1 LKIELDVIVKEQL
14 VEYLKNNEKI
24 LELYDLNPS
33 DLKQELLN
41 FRTTNPTKITFKEF
55 VSFLKVPRSKY
66 QKTES
71 YYNEEPAQKF
81 QEITMNQCLLQK
93 KEIVLLE
100 KIYNDLDRHQDY
112 IVPLKELVIR
122 IKNDVHIARILQE
135 PAIYLPKIK
144 KAINFERVLN
154 QMEQEGVLETEKR
167 EKEFISLKYFLGF
180 LTKYQW
186 KPYTT
191 REFGNENAYDED
203 LIVIEK
209 NLLQMMKGF

>member
-1 LKIELDVIVKEQL
+1 MKVEPDVIFKEQL
-14 VEYLKNNEKI
+14 VEYLKNNERI

-33 DLKQELLN
+33 NLKQEILN
-41 FRTTNPTKITFKEF
+41 FSTKIPIKITFKEF
-55 VSFLKVPRSKY
+55 VSFLKVPRSKH

-71 YYNEEPAQKF
+71 YYNEEPTQIFK
-81 QEITMNQCLLQK
+81 EITMNQCLLQK

-112 IVPLKELVIR
+112 IVPLKELVNS

-154 QMEQEGVLETEKR
+154 QLEREGVSKSEKE
-167 EKEFISLKYFLGF
+167 EKEFISRKYFLNF

-191 REFGNENAYDED
+191 REIGNGNAYDED
-203 LIVIEK
+203 VIVLEK
-209 NLLQMMKGF
+209 NLLQMIKG